1 MTPAARAQARI
12 DAFVAEGRGQAKS
25 LIVTVFGDALLPRG
39 GRIWLGSL
47 ARLMAPLGLNERLI
61 RTTLS
66 RLVQDH
72 WLTVIAE
79 GRRSDYAL
87 SPTGRV
93 RFEEA
98 STQIYARQAPA
109 WDGRWRIL
117 LHVGE
122 LAGPDREAL
131 RRALFWHGFGQLGP
145 RDYVHPS
152 ADLRTVLTHLN
163 EEDLGSLAPQ
173 LLPLEGQRILPAQ
186 ATQMSASD
194 ADLVARAWN
203 LDELADRYRSFVDQ
217 YQPFADPLGSTG
229 ESQRISAATA
239 FQLRTLLIH
248 DYRRLLLRDP
258 QLPPELLPTDWPG
271 TIARD
276 LTAQLYAQW
285 LDASE
290 RHLDAEMTKADGS
303 TPSASGN
310 LKDRFV
316 RLSRTT

>member
-1 MTPAARAQARI
+1 MTPVARAQARI
-12 DAFVAEGRGQAKS
+12 DAFVADGRGQAKS

-87 SPTGRV
+87 SATGRI

-98 STQIYARQAPA
+98 STQIYARQAPP

-122 LAGPDREAL
+122 WAGPEREAL

-152 ADLRTVLTHLN
+152 ADLRNVLAHLH
-163 EEDLGSLAPQ
+163 EDGMEGLATQ
-173 LLPLEGQRILPAQ
+173 LLPLEGQRVQ
-186 ATQMSASD
+186 AADRAKMSASD

-203 LDELADRYRSFVDQ
+203 LGELADRYQSFAEQ
-217 YQPFADPLGSTG
+217 YQPFVATQGSKA
-229 ESQRISAATA
+229 QAQPIAAATA
-239 FQLRTLLIH
+239 FLLRTLLIH

-271 TIARD
+271 TIARE

-285 LDASE
+285 LAASE

-303 TPSASGN
+303 TPSASVG
-310 LKDRFV
+310 LRDRFV
-316 RLSRTT
+316 RQPRTS